1 MLGESN
7 CAVRPRNLVMM
18 VMVSGARER
27 LSGQRRCEW
36 STPSRESKTDPS
48 GASKRLPSG
57 PLPHSATKRAYRRA
71 PACSPKAASQHGI
84 SQNTHR
90 SGVICMR
97 DAGRTE
103 NTVLSRQHGNTHTHA
118 ALLHACTPALTSALV
133 HAKLPRITQRHEDF
147 QRSRSEATNHWPPFP
162 LALGAVR
169 SDWDHR
175 KSEANGFLE
184 NPRTLVRLTELAGA
198 D

>member
-1 MLGESN
+1 
-7 CAVRPRNLVMM
+7 
-18 VMVSGARER
+18 VSGQHPAESLRPTRVGPSSGFLVVRSRTRQLSEPIGARQPAPPR
-27 LSGQRRCEW
+27 QPASTGFPKTHTDRASSACVMLAGQRILSCRDN
-36 STPSRESKTDPS
+36 TAIRT
-48 GASKRLPSG
+48 RTL
-57 PLPHSATKRAYRRA
+57 HS
-71 PACSPKAASQHGI
+71 
-84 SQNTHR
+84 
-90 SGVICMR
+90 
-97 DAGRTE
+97 
-103 NTVLSRQHGNTHTHA
+103 
-118 ALLHACTPALTSALV
+118 CTPALTSALV

-162 LALGAVR
+162 LARGAVR